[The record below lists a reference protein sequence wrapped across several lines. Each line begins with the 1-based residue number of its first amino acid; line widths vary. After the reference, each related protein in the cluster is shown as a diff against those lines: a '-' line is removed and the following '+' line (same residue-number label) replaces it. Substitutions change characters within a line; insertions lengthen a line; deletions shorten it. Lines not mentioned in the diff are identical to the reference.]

1 MIIKSSEQI
10 IGDCLTKLQ
19 VTYIELLE
27 NSDVEGYTSVARTL
41 RHYTTNLAYIKS
53 NDFDDDVGS
62 IEEEEEGD
70 FDFPH

>member
-1 MIIKSSEQI
+1 MIIKSAEQVI
-10 IGDCLTKLQ
+10 CDCLTKLQ

-41 RHYTTNLAYIKS
+41 RHYVTNLAYIKS
-53 NDFDDDVGS
+53 NDFDDDVE
-62 IEEEEEGD
+62 IEEDEEEGD